1 MQQDYDSS
9 ASGYLVDSFEGISR
23 KFTDVTIFN
32 TSDVNIVAKAKRYGR
47 WWLLKG
53 LNKQVANETAYIQRL
68 RKELDLLMQLEHPF
82 VVSTVGLEM
91 VEDFGY
97 CIVMEYVE
105 GTTLKE
111 WLKEN
116 HACKDRKR
124 IAIQLAEAVNYIH
137 SKGIVHRDLKPE
149 NIIVTKNSTS
159 IKLIDFGLADT
170 CSYAILKQPA
180 GTPQYMSPE
189 QMQTSVADVRN
200 DIYSLGVV
208 YGKMNLGYG
217 FKHIIQRCLKP
228 IELRYRNV
236 PELLDAISKR
246 DKIKTVFAW
255 VVVVLLVVAA
265 AFIFIAQSLRI
276 SELRQQLSSNKL
288 QQMGVHDTVSSLNAR
303 LERVSAAHMELLQ
316 KKQAQEAERMRVENA
331 IKNGKNVIN
340 NAIKSAGVMHHLDT
354 LKSFDNLNMEIF
366 KRIHESSAAYNRY
379 LTKISGKFSER
390 EMAEI
395 TNALV
400 VYDGNLITK
409 LMKRYN
415 QLKNDYDKTVMQG
428 N

>member
-1 MQQDYDSS
+1 M
-9 ASGYLVDSFEGISR
+9 L
-23 KFTDVTIFN
+23 
-32 TSDVNIVAKAKRYGR
+32 
-47 WWLLKG
+47 
-53 LNKQVANETAYIQRL
+53 
-68 RKELDLLMQLEHPF
+68 
-82 VVSTVGLEM
+82 
-91 VEDFGY
+91 
-97 CIVMEYVE
+97 
-105 GTTLKE
+105 
-111 WLKEN
+111 
-116 HACKDRKR
+116 
-124 IAIQLAEAVNYIH
+124 
-137 SKGIVHRDLKPE
+137 
-149 NIIVTKNSTS
+149 
-159 IKLIDFGLADT
+159 
-170 CSYAILKQPA
+170 
-180 GTPQYMSPE
+180 PE

-236 PELLDAISKR
+236 SELLDAISKR

-255 VVVVLLVVAA
+255 VVVVLLVVAT

-276 SELRQQLSSNKL
+276 NELRQQLSSNKL

-379 LTKISGKFSER
+379 LTKISGKFSEK